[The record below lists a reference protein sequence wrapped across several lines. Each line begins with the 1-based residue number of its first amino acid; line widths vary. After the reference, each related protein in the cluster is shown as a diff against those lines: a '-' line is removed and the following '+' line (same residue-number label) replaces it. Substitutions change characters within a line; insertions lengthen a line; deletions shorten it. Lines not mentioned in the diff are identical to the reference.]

1 MRVHSLREL
10 EKDRIGKL
18 IFLAEP
24 DTISDKF
31 RAILEAVDLK
41 KNRIFVRPLEYGI
54 DPYWL
59 TYGLDFLAFY

>member
-10 EKDRIGKL
+10 EKNRIVNL
-18 IFLAEP
+18 MFLAQP

-31 RAILEAVDLK
+31 RVILEAVDLE
-41 KNRIFVRPLEYGI
+41 KNRIFVRALEYGI